1 MFQTTPVHISC
12 IWWHFRLDFNPLK
25 RVDLTLPFTSQQTW
39 WLCIILC
46 QAYCRINVFLNVS
59 SLNTSMLLPHR
70 SCGLYSGLDMSCP
83 KVCSLIQNVFS
94 ENLVTAPS
102 RVGKCSEKDSSGF
115 LASPVIVAGCVTVQA
130 LIAQSASQSD
140 HGFSAAW
147 LGFLLLWR
155 RPSQIS
161 HDFTIETGK
170 QKVWNLMGRSC
181 NELQWV
187 AAAALK
193 LKLQPGYRIAGHLSP
208 EPNWESAV
216 AAVAVAIYSGNGDLC
231 THYSIIMLFCCHFAA
246 ILLPFCYHFAAIL
259 PCRPEPLDIQG
270 QRTLQIAS
278 IRRVWVVLVDKD
290 PRIGQATPR
299 QIPPEVKHT
308 NLRDSDRSCLIN
320 NIQQHPDLH
329 GFARAMVPTLPK
341 ALLEAKQIQ
350 TGSTVIGKHCAQLSG
365 KAYTLEEEAR

>member
-12 IWWHFRLDFNPLK
+12 IWWHFRLDFNRLK
-25 RVDLTLPFTSQQTW
+25 RVDLTLPLTSQQTW

-70 SCGLYSGLDMSCP
+70 SCGLYSSVLAHP
-83 KVCSLIQNVFS
+83 KCLLRKF
-94 ENLVTAPS
+94 
-102 RVGKCSEKDSSGF
+102 GDSAKQSGEMLREGF
-115 LASPVIVAGCVTVQA
+115 QRIPCLSSNRCRMRHSVQA
-130 LIAQSASQSD
+130 LMSSQSD

-170 QKVWNLMGRSC
+170 QKVWNLMGRSS

-216 AAVAVAIYSGNGDLC
+216 AAVAAVAVAIYSGNGDLC
-231 THYSIIMLFCCHFAA
+231 THYSIIMLFCCHFAT
-246 ILLPFCYHFAAIL
+246 ILLPFCCHFAMST
-259 PCRPEPLDIQG
+259 
-270 QRTLQIAS
+270 RTFGHTRA
-278 IRRVWVVLVDKD
+278 KN
-290 PRIGQATPR
+290 TP
-299 QIPPEVKHT
+299 
-308 NLRDSDRSCLIN
+308 DC
-320 NIQQHPDLH
+320 QHPSSL
-329 GFARAMVPTLPK
+329 
-341 ALLEAKQIQ
+341 
-350 TGSTVIGKHCAQLSG
+350 SSLSG
-365 KAYTLEEEAR
+365 